1 MSRCQALT
9 DIILLTSSGCNNK
22 LHPIPAREIDNANLN
37 SWFLTWH
44 EHTDTQTRNRYF
56 KMCTLQE
63 IEVLQHLYKINMTL
77 IEIDTSCLFLQV
89 SVQTYNKF
97 NEAQTTSSEMRCNN
111 NFSLWI
117 FPIGSNQTWWGLRSG
132 LSLERIVIG
141 AAMCGHHERVR
152 FSGGCFLRSPRRLR
166 LRRCHSQEGSKE
178 NKLSE
183 TFYTK
188 LCQPPRGSR
197 RSRPSWLLSCARAP
211 QSLGRGP
218 DKRWPIRSLHFNYR
232 RIRTHHQPV
241 GEVGP
246 HDGPAVASLVGVI
259 LLDVVRILICCVQDN
274 NLIIELL

>member
-1 MSRCQALT
+1 
-9 DIILLTSSGCNNK
+9 
-22 LHPIPAREIDNANLN
+22 
-37 SWFLTWH
+37 
-44 EHTDTQTRNRYF
+44 
-56 KMCTLQE
+56 
-63 IEVLQHLYKINMTL
+63 MTL
-77 IEIDTSCLFLQV
+77 IEIHLVYFFKYQFKLITNSMRRKLQV
-89 SVQTYNKF
+89 QRCHATTFSVF
-97 NEAQTTSSEMRCNN
+97 E
-111 NFSLWI
+111 FSPSVAIRLDGVWDQDWAL
-117 FPIGSNQTWWGLRSG
+117 SV
-132 LSLERIVIG
+132 LSLVLPCAVIIFG
-141 AAMCGHHERVR
+141 RVR

-188 LCQPPRGSR
+188 LCKPPRGSR
-197 RSRPSWLLSCARAP
+197 RSPPSWLLSCARAP

-232 RIRTHHQPV
+232 PIRTHHQPV

-274 NLIIELL
+274 NLIIEWLV